1 MKIGFFGGSFNPPTI
16 AHLNLARQAV
26 DDYTLDLF
34 YFVPVNNY
42 YDKQDLIDI
51 DLRCEMLELICK
63 NEEKLFVSRIEKE
76 KNEKFAAID
85 IFKIIEKKYSKDEI
99 YFVMGEDNFEKMS
112 KWKDYE
118 DLKKYRY
125 IILQRQSDYE
135 LKIDNPKIQYMKNKE
150 NLKVSSSLIRKRLKE
165 QQSIDDLVTEEIEN
179 YINNHKLYV

>member
-26 DDYTLDLF
+26 DDYKLDLF